1 MAINGRKISSFNTL
15 NNLTG
20 NEWLMVAYKNKT
32 YKLPVSLLLGN
43 KIESITQVR
52 KSGDGEDN
60 PITISLS
67 DGSTYNFHVYNGAKG
82 SEGPQGKE
90 GIKGETGDSGIVLSG
105 QSNEQIL
112 DYIIDLNEVDN
123 YSDEDLTH
131 RMTSAAF
138 GKWLASQVVDL
149 KEVYYDTQDEF
160 DRDLAAGKI
169 KDDTKYFIFE
179 E

>member
-15 NNLTG
+15 TNFTG
-20 NEWLMVAYKNKT
+20 DEYLMVAYKNKT

-52 KSGDGEDN
+52 KTGDGEDN

-67 DGSTYNFHVYNGAKG
+67 DGSTYNFHVYNGVQG
-82 SEGPQGKE
+82 SEGPQGKD
-90 GIKGETGDSGIVLSG
+90 GKKGETGDSGIILSN

-112 DYIIDLNEVDN
+112 DYIINLNELDN
-123 YSDEDLTH
+123 YSNEDLTH
-131 RMTSAAF
+131 RMTSAAL

-149 KEVYYDTQDEF
+149 KEKYYDTQDEF

-169 KDDTKYFIFE
+169 QDDTKYFIFE

>member
-20 NEWLMVAYKNKT
+20 NEYLMVAYKNKT
-32 YKLPVSLLLGN
+32 YKLPVSILLGN

-52 KSGDGEDN
+52 NSGDGANN

-67 DGSTYNFHVYNGAKG
+67 DGSTYQFNVYNGQQG
-82 SEGPQGKE
+82 SQ
-90 GIKGETGDSGIVLSG
+90 GIKGETGDKGQKGDTGIVLMN

-112 DYIIDLNEVDN
+112 DYIVNLDDLDN
-123 YSDEDLTH
+123 FSDEALAV
-131 RMTSAAF
+131 RMTSASL
-138 GKWLASQVVDL
+138 GKWIASQVSDL

-160 DRDLAAGKI
+160 DRDLQAGLI
-169 KDDTKYFIFE
+169 HDDTKYFIFE

>member
-15 NNLTG
+15 NELTG

-67 DGSTYNFHVYNGAKG
+67 DGSTYQFHVYNGLQG
-82 SEGPQGKE
+82 SQGPQGIE
-90 GIKGETGDSGIVLSG
+90 GKKGETGDSGIMLAS
-105 QSNEQIL
+105 QNSEQVL
-112 DYIIDLNEVDN
+112 DYIVDLNELDN

-131 RMTSAAF
+131 RMTSAAL

-149 KEVYYDTQDEF
+149 KEKYYNTQDEF

-169 KDDTKYFIFE
+169 QDDTKYFIFE